1 MLERRKLHCGHFSLR
16 QDLQTSLSVWLL
28 TRFAGSALHLL
39 ARGDDQFG
47 LSDLRFEMLD
57 L

>member
-1 MLERRKLHCGHFSLR
+1 
-16 QDLQTSLSVWLL
+16 LSVWLL

-47 LSDLRFEMLD
+47 LSDLRFEMFD